1 MKTITAM
8 PSHKSWVFLFALVSL
23 FFSLGQASAG
33 VFTNY
38 LYRPIEA
45 CGRETGIAL
54 KPDGTVWTWTEFDD
68 IVLDGQQGQR
78 AGNAYDT
85 EDYILTEPSMLTEVL
100 GGVSVAAGDDFSLV
114 LKWNG
119 TVVSFGGNNYGQL
132 GTGNT
137 TGTSQANLVTN
148 LSSVSYIAAGSFFSE
163 AVLSNGTV
171 RAWGVNL
178 HGELG
183 IGSTTPNQLD
193 VPTNVLGLSNILM
206 VACGYNH
213 VLALDKNGH
222 VWAWGDNSDGE
233 LGDGTTTVRYLPV
246 LTTNLS
252 GIASISAGYECSYA
266 ITTNGAV
273 YAWGDNS
280 DGQLGLGLSS
290 LTYSNKPA
298 MIPNFTNI
306 CQINSASD
314 MTYAVDT
321 SGRLWGWGNDW
332 PYALGAIPSSVNK
345 VYSPVQQ
352 TGLPNISYMG
362 SFAPK
367 AQSSSLV
374 FMSALDINGIMRAWG
389 YGYKE
394 QTGGVVDGG
403 NAFDGADTTNM
414 DWGYNN
420 FYTET
425 NVEPNAYYRGSS
437 SEADFTSFVMPL
449 NLQAGTNF
457 ASIGGAATNLLP
469 FVTNYPVGYQYNAAN
484 SGAAG
489 QTNLSLRVEYQNPIV
504 GFGSRVGGSTLYTG
518 RSYNFA
524 IFSGCPAMIND
535 YPMLTNY
542 DSALEIEV
550 YAKSNYSLI
559 TVTNL
564 PIPFYLATNG
574 SWAVFLTNGLTT
586 SLSAYGLTTTL
597 STLAYPS
604 AYGVTNNG
612 ALQLSQMALG
622 VATNYIY
629 VVKFK
634 GMNGNG
640 WMSLDQNGNP
650 AWQPL
655 YTLEFSPAPPWNIQF
670 LSQIQFQNEPLP
682 PFYYGQ
688 SVDELLTNSWT
699 VTNVINV
706 PDPITSYTNIDD
718 SPELRESP
726 ILDNFVTQLKN
737 DPLAIARYV
746 QNQIQLTDAIDY
758 LGNSEITAGQL
769 NLAGVN
775 RSALGVFLEGQGSPV
790 EQCSLLIYLL
800 RKAGV
805 PAVYALPPTNG
816 IKMAD
821 MRLSNM
827 LRAQLN
833 NALDPYT
840 GAVNTNSVISVN
852 YPWVAAYINGKWV
865 NLFPWIKDTEI
876 IQGPNL
882 YDYMPTNYN
891 NVMKW
896 VMGYLYNRPEIV
908 GLGDTNDPPETLFP
922 RYVENQL
929 LTNAPGVSFD
939 QLGVQA
945 VDRQHV
951 YPTWSDFPT
960 PTWVANTN
968 WVAESLSDPTITN
981 SSFQTWNPY
990 IFPANHVFNT
1000 MDIQVIHNS
1009 TNMLDS
1015 GTVRCCDLHD
1025 RTFLIYAQRT
1035 NQTSG
1040 LEMEM
1045 NLAAYRPAITNIT
1058 AFTNDASLLN
1068 NQVQSQILPFSTNYT
1083 NNLSISVTENSYRT
1097 TGSPDTIS
1105 RSMPI
1110 AIGDLNALCLN
1121 FGRVTQSMLQPLAQN
1136 VWNVENEIQ
1145 QTPSI
1150 TNSLTVSQYQGP
1162 LIYLM
1167 GMSYYQKVDHF
1178 IPIDAQINGRSPVTD
1193 IGIGLAKLICK
1204 KSSGALPAGAI
1215 IYNQPCVDM
1224 AYNQRI
1230 MAEAPTA
1237 QPATGTEIDLA
1248 NDNFNL
1254 LTIVD
1259 GSAKEHVTINEFFQ
1273 QSDAV
1278 STVRLLQL
1286 TNQRYKS
1293 NPTNYEEMLVVNEN
1307 NAISIQEDPCIW
1319 AIGYN
1324 EDLNARG
1331 VSPSPYPMGSPGVM
1345 DPSIWNTVLTAILDS
1360 PQSQAFVT
1368 YGNTTNNTGSYLGS
1382 AALIIDNQNGVYSAL
1397 IGGNA
1402 NGGFGD
1408 DIPDYSFENDNL
1420 ANVWLNTDGDGNY
1433 SVDFTAPSLSFEPL
1447 ASDDFSP
1454 DQTFNLFD
1462 DANSGFL
1469 QYTPFNNQWASQSAG
1484 YLGSGSTGGS
1494 LNSVF
1499 ANDLLSS
1506 QNQGFLGWLSDGLGQ
1521 LMSAVK
1527 DPVHVVTG
1535 EFYVDTIDLTLV
1547 GPLPLEIRRNYSSL
1561 NLADNEFGIGWKMSF
1576 TPYISIATNG
1586 AEMYAAEPDGSVL
1599 AYTAS
1604 PTNANLWL
1612 PTVAQN
1618 PQLVNNRKQGIGST
1632 ANLFLSKIVETNQS
1646 GSTNFYLYSPNG
1658 DTRIYQERSYLVY
1671 STSNVIDRTRP
1682 YLTTWLDARG
1692 NSLVFT
1698 IGTNSQDTDFGQ
1710 LSRVD
1715 SSSGAYIQF
1724 TYDVDGHILTAL
1736 ANDGREVD
1744 YQYDDYGDLV
1754 TVTLPDAS
1762 QINYAYVHGY
1772 QPVTNSY
1779 TANSN
1784 KYTNV
1789 IDQVY
1794 SLHLLN
1800 SKTDPDGRIL
1810 ENTYDSQRRVL
1821 TQVATVGPDGGL
1833 MTNATFVYS
1842 NNFVLTNFVTNTIS
1856 GYTKLADVFG
1866 NVTTYNYTNSRITL
1880 ITDPLSQ
1887 TVEQDWYDENTNLT
1901 GYYPRSV
1908 WRTKDKRGLWTYFQY
1923 DSFGN
1928 ITNMYTS
1935 GNLTGQG
1942 GTQTATNITYYN
1954 SNNLPVLSI
1963 DAIGNSNVF
1972 QYDPDFNFLPKQ
1984 LVSYRQGQA
1993 ITTNLIVYGSYT
2005 NVVLLGNTLWTNVSF
2020 GLPQF
2025 LVRAYDSP
2033 DAATNQWFYNGSG
2046 FATNEVDFTS
2056 TTDPAITNQL
2066 FYDGRGELCQLI
2078 DAAGRTYTYD
2088 YDGLGRVITEQA
2100 FESGQTTPMSWQDF
2114 YYDHNG
2120 DITWYDG
2127 PQYNPEDYV
2136 WYDYDGAGRKVSEVH
2151 WRSQASPDGSGVIA
2165 APASSLYS
2173 ITSYIYDGFG
2183 NLIQQ
2188 TDPVGNYSIMAYD
2201 KIGQMTNQ
2209 VFYDANNNA
2218 LATNTMSHEPGGQIA
2233 NFTNSLGGVSQTLY
2247 TQTGKPYFRQNPD
2260 GSTNGW
2266 QYDLLGRV
2274 QDEFLPNGSY
2284 WQTTYQ
2290 DANRTIIRQFFNTNG
2305 AVLAVTTNVYDR
2317 RGNVITNVTAEGGV
2331 FFNAYDGLNRIKVT
2345 GGPAASGSSAQ
2356 QINYTYYDDAGVS
2369 VTNVDSVGSETV
2381 VTYDATERPLSSQ
2394 IYDLNNGGALVD
2406 SQTTSYSADSHSV
2419 TVTAGSGGDAIT
2431 KTTFLDS
2438 YYNPVL
2444 TQAYPNSITTNFTIT
2459 SYDLDE
2465 RVASSQDEVER
2476 ITSFTYDGLG
2486 RVKTKQLPDGATV
2499 VNSYNGEGGLTGMA
2513 MPGGLTWSATY
2524 NSANQRVSEQLAS
2537 GASIERQFTN
2547 VFYASGP
2554 LAGLLQSATD
2564 LGRSVTTTFA
2574 YDGFRRVATS
2584 SATGP
2589 QPAQALAT
2597 TYQYDSGG
2605 LVTNYTQTSGVNPT
2619 TSVNRFYDGYNQLT
2633 NEQIYING
2641 VLQSSFAQNWDAAGH
2656 RSMLQAP
2663 TAQFDYTHR
2672 VDGLMSGI
2680 TTFGNTYGFI
2690 YTNNGLLVGRSNPWR
2705 TLAVNSRDGQG
2716 RLTQQTDIVGSGD
2729 PLVETLAWL
2738 PDSTLGAYTA
2748 TRSGTESWNDSRNY
2762 QYNLRGQLTSES
2774 LGVNSS
2780 VLATNN
2786 YSFDSSL
2793 LGVLVGAQWSGGLT
2807 NTWQGSLDTFS
2818 QVTPQSWN
2826 EASLTLRADG
2836 SAENVGSLSA
2846 NLDASPVSS
2855 TLNDG
2860 RWYSDLTLSPGT
2872 HSLSASA
2879 YYPAGE
2885 FTLGVTNTFSVLGTN
2900 NVTDAYDLAGNVTNR
2915 VFASGKTQSLTW
2927 DASGRLVGLTQWN
2940 NPTNGFFWTAIY
2952 DALGRRLRTMEVP
2965 VVNGYTNTAG
2975 TLTLDAYF
2983 DPEVEFEEVGVGI
2996 NGQRTWKVLG
3006 PDLDGQYGS
3015 LQGVGGLE
3023 ATVRESDGLTIPVI
3037 NDYLGNVLAT
3047 ISGTSTTWNPVRV
3060 DGYGPALGYQAS
3072 PLTAGTP
3079 LADTLVWRSRGID
3092 PSGFYNLGARYYDPL
3107 AGHFLSADPLG
3118 HAGSMDLQ
3126 SFCNGDPV
3134 NNFDPTGRFG
3144 KGDFEQGFNDL
3155 GNAGQDLKTSYVD
3168 ARQDAL
3174 ELDVAYGDQI
3184 QETFKAVD
3192 LAAVAFAVPV
3202 VGEGLL
3208 GEGLGVE
3215 GLGLEEGELGGIE
3228 GFNARSA
3235 SWAESLEETAD
3246 EEAEIG
3252 AANASKIANTFN
3264 ESGQGEFGFAKE
3276 VEAEKG
3282 VVATEQGVSTGTTV
3296 SSGALSESVGG
3307 AETAEQLELP
3317 LSEARAASESGG
3329 GALQGEQLELN
3340 LGADGNGTVAEGTES
3355 DTVRETYKALGIET
3369 SSMSTVPS
3377 RVYSIYQQ
3385 DGNLF
3390 KFGVTDVNFVRMN
3403 QSLEMA
3409 GPGSYARYTDVMP
3422 KYQAHLG
3429 EKYLRSL
3436 QYNSTGVWPLPG
3448 MKVPYPI
3455 DFTTK
3460 LPVSPQ

>member
-1 MKTITAM
+1 MSLIT
-8 PSHKSWVFLFALVSL
+8 
-23 FFSLGQASAG
+23 GQSG
-33 VFTNY
+33 Q
-38 LYRPIEA
+38 
-45 CGRETGIAL
+45 GGETGVNYNQYGGL
-54 KPDGTVWTWTEFDD
+54 
-68 IVLDGQQGQR
+68 QGLVYAPAR
-78 AGNAYDT
+78 EIN
-85 EDYILTEPSMLTEVL
+85 ILGAVA
-100 GGVSVAAGDDFSLV
+100 VAAGDAHSLV

-119 TVVSFGGNNYGQL
+119 TVLAFGDNANGQL
-132 GTGNT
+132 GNGTTSTGVNNVPT
-137 TGTSQANLVTN
+137 TVSNLTSVAT
-148 LSSVSYIAAGSFFSE
+148 IAAGSIFSM

-171 RAWGVNL
+171 KAWGYNAN
-178 HGELG
+178 GELG
-183 IGSTTPNQLD
+183 IGSTVQMT
-193 VPTNVLGLSNILM
+193 VPTNVIGLSNIVM
-206 VACGYNH
+206 VAGGYDH
-213 VLALDKNGH
+213 SMALDNSGH
-222 VWAWGDNSDGE
+222 VWAWGDNSGGE
-233 LGDGTTTVRYLPV
+233 LGNGTPTTSYTPV
-246 LTTNLS
+246 EVITNGGPPGPKYLS
-252 GIASISAGYECSYA
+252 GIATIAAGYESSYA
-266 ITTNGAV
+266 ITTNGYV
-273 YAWGDNS
+273 YSWGENNYA
-280 DGQLGLGLSS
+280 QLGIGSS
-290 LTYSNKPA
+290 SISQTNYPA
-298 MIPNFTNI
+298 LIPNLTNI
-306 CQINSASD
+306 WQINAALFG
-314 MTYAVDT
+314 TYALDQ
-321 SGRLWGWGNDW
+321 SGQLWGWGFGWAYLQGQTPSYIDDTIYYG
-332 PYALGAIPSSVNK
+332 YA
-345 VYSPVQQ
+345 YSPTQQ
-352 TGLPNISYMG
+352 IYLPKMNFMG
-362 SFAPK
+362 SFAAKEPNRECFV
-367 AQSSSLV
+367 A
-374 FMSALDINGIMRAWG
+374 ALGVNGVIQNFGTSGINNAVYNLYNG
-389 YGYKE
+389 Y
-394 QTGGVVDGG
+394 Q
-403 NAFDGADTTNM
+403 TTNI
-414 DWGYNN
+414 DWGYNDS
-420 FYTET
+420 YTEST
-425 NVEPNAYYRGSS
+425 VEPNAYYRGSS
-437 SEADFTSFVMPL
+437 SAADFASFVMPL
-449 NLQAGTNF
+449 NLQTGTNF
-457 ASIGGAATNLLP
+457 ANIGGAATNLLP
-469 FVTNYPVGYQYNAAN
+469 FVTNYLVGYQYNAAN

-504 GFGSRVGGSTLYTG
+504 GFGSRVGGSALYTG

-597 STLAYPS
+597 STLVYPS

-612 ALQLSQMALG
+612 VLQLSQMASG

-688 SVDELLTNSWT
+688 SVDELLTNSWV

-726 ILDNFVTQLKN
+726 ILDNFVSQLKN

-758 LGNSEITAGQL
+758 LGNSQITVGQL

-775 RSALGVFLEGQGSPV
+775 RSALGVFLEGQGSPA

-816 IKMAD
+816 IKMVD

-852 YPWVAAYINGKWV
+852 YPWVAAYINGQWV

-882 YDYMPTNYN
+882 YDYMPTSYN
-891 NVMKW
+891 NAMKW
-896 VMGYLYNRPEIV
+896 VMGYLYDLPEIV

-922 RYVENQL
+922 LYVENQL

-968 WVAESLSDPTITN
+968 WVAESLSDPTVTN

-1009 TNMLDS
+1009 TNMFDS

-1035 NQTSG
+1035 NQTSNTG
-1040 LEMEM
+1040 LQMEM

-1068 NQVQSQILPFSTNYT
+1068 NEVQSQILSSSANYT
-1083 NNLSISVTENSYRT
+1083 NNLSISVTENRYRT

-1110 AIGDLNALCLN
+1110 AIGDINALCLN
-1121 FGRVTQSMLQPLAQN
+1121 FGRVSQSMLQPLAQN
-1136 VWNVENEIQ
+1136 VWDVENEIQ

-1150 TNSLTVSQYQGP
+1150 TNSLTVNQYQGP

-1193 IGIGLAKLICK
+1193 IGIGLAKLICE
-1204 KSSGALPAGAI
+1204 KSSGALPSGAI

-1248 NDNFNL
+1248 NDNFDV

-1259 GSAKEHVTINEFFQ
+1259 ASAKEHVTINEFFQ
-1273 QSDAV
+1273 QSDAI

-1286 TNQRYKS
+1286 TAQRHAAH
-1293 NPTNYEEMLVVNEN
+1293 PTSYPGICVVNQN
-1307 NAISIQEDPCIW
+1307 NVLA
-1319 AIGYN
+1319 
-1324 EDLNARG
+1324 DLWG
-1331 VSPSPYPMGSPGVM
+1331 GTDDGDY
-1345 DPSIWNTVLTAILDS
+1345 SIWSQVETAVFAS
-1360 PQSQAFVT
+1360 PQGQALVT
-1368 YGNTTNNTGSYLGS
+1368 PGNCTNNTDSYNGTG
-1382 AALIIDNQNGVYSAL
+1382 ALILDPQNGVFSAL
-1397 IGGNA
+1397 ISGDA
-1402 NGGFGD
+1402 NGGWGD
-1408 DIPDYSFENDNL
+1408 YIPDDSFENDNL

-1433 SVDFTAPSLSFEPL
+1433 SVDFTPPSLSFEPL

-1469 QYTPFNNQWASQSAG
+1469 QYTPFNDQWASQSAG
-1484 YLGSGSTGGS
+1484 YLGGSSAGGS

-1521 LMSAVK
+1521 LWSAVK

-1535 EFYVDTIDLTLV
+1535 EFYVDSVDLTLV

-1599 AYTAS
+1599 AYTPS
-1604 PTNANLWL
+1604 PTNADLWL
-1612 PTVAQN
+1612 PTLAQN

-1632 ANLFLSKIVETNQS
+1632 ANLFLSRIVETNQS
-1646 GSTNFYLYSPNG
+1646 GTTNFYLYSPNG

-1682 YLTTWLDARG
+1682 YLTSWLDARG

-1736 ANDGREVD
+1736 SNDGREVD

-1779 TANSN
+1779 TANSI

-1842 NNFVLTNFVTNTIS
+1842 NNFVLTNSVTNTIS

-1880 ITDPLSQ
+1880 ITDPLNQ
-1887 TVEQDWYDENTNLT
+1887 TFEQDWYDENTNLT

-1923 DSFGN
+1923 DNFGN

-1972 QYDPDFNFLPKQ
+1972 QYDPNFNFLPKQ

-1993 ITTNLIVYGSYT
+1993 ITTNLVVYGSYT
-2005 NVVLLGNTLWTNVSF
+2005 NVVLLGDTLWTNISF

-2066 FYDGRGELCQLI
+2066 FYDGRGELYQLI

-2088 YDGLGRVITEQA
+2088 YDGLGRVITEEA

-2151 WRSQASPDGSGVIA
+2151 WRSQASPDGSGVVA

-2173 ITSYIYDGFG
+2173 ITSYSYDGFG

-2305 AVLAVTTNVYDR
+2305 AILAVTTNVYDR

-2331 FFNAYDGLNRIKVT
+2331 FFNAYDGLNRIKVA
-2345 GGPAASGSSAQ
+2345 GGPAASGTSAQ

-2369 VTNVDSVGSETV
+2369 VTNVDSVGKETV
-2381 VTYDATERPLSSQ
+2381 VTCDATERPLSSQ

-2419 TVTAGSGGDAIT
+2419 TVTAGGGRNVVI

-2438 YYNPVL
+2438 YYNPVM
-2444 TQAYPNSITTNFTIT
+2444 TQTYPESTTTNFTIT

-2465 RVASSQDEVER
+2465 RVASSQDEVGR
-2476 ITSFTYDGLG
+2476 VTSFTYDGLG
-2486 RVKTKQLPDGATV
+2486 RVNTKQLPDGATV
-2499 VNSYNGEGGLTGMA
+2499 VNSYNSEGGLTSMA

-2524 NSANQRVSEQLAS
+2524 NSANQRIGEQLAS

-2547 VFYASGP
+2547 VFYTSGP

-2574 YDGFRRVATS
+2574 YDGFRRLATS

-2597 TYQYDSGG
+2597 MYQYDSGG
-2605 LVTNYTQTSGVNPT
+2605 LVTNYTQTSGVNPA

-2672 VDGLMSGI
+2672 VDGLMSSV
-2680 TTFGNTYGFI
+2680 TAFGNI
-2690 YTNNGLLVGRSNPWR
+2690 YNYLYADDGLLIYRSNPWR
-2705 TLAVNSRDGQG
+2705 TVSGILRDHQG
-2716 RLTQQTDIVGSGD
+2716 RVTQQFDIVGSGD
-2729 PLVETLAWL
+2729 PLAETLAWL

-2748 TRSGTESWNDSRNY
+2748 TRSGTESWNDSHNY

-2786 YSFDSSL
+2786 YTFDSSL

-2807 NTWQGSLDTFS
+2807 NTWQGGLNTFS

-2846 NLDASPVSS
+2846 TLDASPISS

-2860 RWYSDLTLSPGT
+2860 RWYSDLTLSPGA

-2885 FTLGVTNTFSVLGTN
+2885 FTLWVTNTFSVLGTN
-2900 NVTDAYDLAGNVTNR
+2900 NVTDTYDLAGNVTNR

-2927 DASGRLVGLTQWN
+2927 DASGRLVALAQWN
-2940 NPTNGFFWTAIY
+2940 NPTNGFFWSAIY
-2952 DALGRRLRTMEVP
+2952 DALGRRLRTLEVP
-2965 VVNGYTNTAG
+2965 VINGYTNTAG
-2975 TLTLDAYF
+2975 TLTLDSYF

-3047 ISGTSTTWNPVRV
+3047 ISGTTTTWNPVRV

-3134 NNFDPTGRFG
+3134 NSFDPTGRFG
-3144 KGDFEQGFNDL
+3144 KSVFNGAVSAIGDAMDFSGGPSYESEMGNGSTTFGLAYDL
-3155 GNAGQDLKTSYVD
+3155 TTVVVD
-3168 ARQDAL
+3168 
-3174 ELDVAYGDQI
+3174 
-3184 QETFKAVD
+3184 T
-3192 LAAVAFAVPV
+3192 LAQVGV
-3202 VGEGLL
+3202 VTATDGMGEEGL
-3208 GEGLGVE
+3208 VA
-3215 GLGLEEGELGGIE
+3215 EEGV
-3228 GFNARSA
+3228 
-3235 SWAESLEETAD
+3235 SLEAGMATE
-3246 EEAEIG
+3246 EEAIAE
-3252 AANASKIANTFN
+3252 ANAPKIANTLN
-3264 ESGQGEFGFAKE
+3264 ESGQDEAGFARELDAEDE
-3276 VEAEKG
+3276 VM
-3282 VVATEQGVSTGTTV
+3282 ATEEGVTARTPSPLEAGEI
-3296 SSGALSESVGG
+3296 SESLGG
-3307 AETAEQLELP
+3307 AEEAEQSMVSSSGTEAFVETESSASQGESLGLNSYGAGNGAAEEEAPVLGGAYQDVRAANVGGEVHHMPADDVSTLSPDQGPAIWMETADHRLTASWGSSVEAQEYRAAQAELINQGKFNEALQNDISDIQSKFGSKYNAHIQQMLNYYNKIPLWKLEL
-3317 LSEARAASESGG
+3317 E
-3329 GALQGEQLELN
+3329 
-3340 LGADGNGTVAEGTES
+3340 
-3355 DTVRETYKALGIET
+3355 
-3369 SSMSTVPS
+3369 
-3377 RVYSIYQQ
+3377 
-3385 DGNLF
+3385 
-3390 KFGVTDVNFVRMN
+3390 
-3403 QSLEMA
+3403 
-3409 GPGSYARYTDVMP
+3409 
-3422 KYQAHLG
+3422 
-3429 EKYLRSL
+3429 
-3436 QYNSTGVWPLPG
+3436 
-3448 MKVPYPI
+3448 
-3455 DFTTK
+3455 
-3460 LPVSPQ
+3460 